1 MKLIILFFLTFY
13 TLYANDNCEDTLFTF
28 NISQSNS
35 NVRIIDILENVA
47 HECKFSVKIKDKEA
61 KKLLYKNLYLVHIK
75 DYSLSQILDF
85 LFRQNNMFHQYDER
99 MRLLTVSYLQTHSF
113 IIDYVNLSEHST
125 ESVKNISVGAS
136 ATAGGGTTGEATGT
150 TTSSSGN
157 SDTTTIT
164 TRSQFQFWDKL
175 SQEIDSILS
184 RDNDAMKIK
193 SKSIINREA
202 GVVTIT
208 GTKNQIDRINKYL
221 TKIKDRLHKQV
232 QLETTL
238 LEYTSIDSENS
249 GVDWSKFNL
258 SLKGNT
264 GKLFDSSGATS
275 GTAFAYDFSMEG
287 LIDFLNK
294 DGKVDVLSTPKI
306 TTLNN
311 RAAVINVGQQI
322 NYRYQ
327 SGSRA
332 YDGATS
338 LSSTYNTYVMSSVF
352 IGLTLNIVPEITDDG
367 YIVLQINPV
376 VSEKIDPSSD
386 LNAADN
392 GSIVDSD
399 GVRIMPPDI
408 RIKQLSSIVKVKD
421 RGKVIVGG
429 LMSTVE
435 RDTSSK
441 VPLLGDIPGI
451 GWLFKSKSKSKYKTE
466 LIIIITPKL
475 IKNNSFPSIDSIE
488 NSLEGLS
495 YE

>member
-1 MKLIILFFLTFY
+1 MKLLILFFLTFF
-13 TLYANDNCEDTLFTF
+13 TLNAADNCEDTLFTF

-47 HECKFSVKIKDKEA
+47 HECSFSVKIKDKET
-61 KKLLYKNLYLVHIK
+61 KKLLNKNLYLVHIK
-75 DYSLSQILDF
+75 DYSLDQILDF
-85 LFRQNNMFHQYDER
+85 LFKQNNIFHSYDKR
-99 MRLLTVSYLQTHSF
+99 MKLLTISYLQTHSF
-113 IIDYVNLSEHST
+113 IIDYVNLSEQST
-125 ESVKNISVGAS
+125 ESTKNISVGAS
-136 ATAGGGTTGEATGT
+136 STGAGDGGGATTGG
-150 TTSSSGN
+150 SGGN

-164 TRSQFQFWDKL
+164 TKSKFQFWDKL
-175 SQEIDSILS
+175 NQEIDSILS
-184 RDNDAMKIK
+184 RDNDIMKIK

-208 GTKNQIDRINKYL
+208 GTKNQIDRIDQYL
-221 TKIKDRLHKQV
+221 SKIKDRLHKQV

-238 LEYTSIDSENS
+238 LEYTSIDGENS

-258 SLKGNT
+258 SLKGSAGNLLDTT
-264 GKLFDSSGATS
+264 GNSA

-294 DGKVDVLSTPKI
+294 DGKVNVLSSPKI

-311 RAAVINVGQQI
+311 RAAVINVGKQI

-327 SGSRA
+327 SGSMS
-332 YDGATS
+332 TS
-338 LSSTYNTYVMSSVF
+338 NIASSTSNTYVMSSVF

-376 VSEKIDPSSD
+376 VSEKIDPRSD
-386 LNAADN
+386 LDASEN
-392 GSIVDSD
+392 GTAFDSN
-399 GVRIMPPDI
+399 GIRIMPPDI
-408 RIKQLSSIVKVKD
+408 RIKQLSSIVKVRD
-421 RGKVIVGG
+421 RGRVVVGG

-435 RDTSSK
+435 RDSSSK
-441 VPLLGDIPGI
+441 VPLLGDIPGL
-451 GWLFKSKSKSKYKTE
+451 GWLFKSRSKSKYKTE

-475 IKNNSFPSIDSIE
+475 IKDNNFPSIDSFE
-488 NSLEGLS
+488 NSLEGLD